1 MPSKRSFFNRTL
13 FRKNLSRSWPL
24 WVLLSIAGAMV
35 PLYILLELIQ
45 APRGSLNPLP
55 SDFAA
60 GLYQAVTIF
69 APGFTA
75 AYAILCAM
83 LVWGYLYNPR
93 SVSLFHSLPVDRTCL
108 FVTNAL
114 SGLTM
119 IAIPYAVTGLLLCLL
134 AVCWGFFEL
143 AAAVNTVLAVILLA
157 ATFFGLATLCAMLTG
172 HIFALPA
179 FYLLVNFLSPMLE
192 SLIFSMAQQFL
203 VGVGSAANRF
213 NALSPI
219 VQIYTSFSA
228 YVEQQPYPEVYDC
241 TTPPP
246 SYPAYYHLRG
256 LWVVALY
263 ALAGLVMLALAWFL
277 YQKRH
282 SERAGD
288 VVAFRWMRPVF
299 RYGVALL
306 SGLTVGR
313 LIYFFLWESLF
324 QKGSYAD
331 ALPLFVCVALGG
343 LLGFYAASMLLEKTR
358 RVFRGSLLG
367 AGIVC
372 AGAAVLCLL
381 VSVDVFGVERR
392 VPDMDEIKS
401 VRLEDRGIVSGPFDP
416 EDNPE
421 QVEAVRAFHQ
431 ALVKDRNYIR
441 SYHPDWDHDEGKA
454 FSHYIWLTYELTD
467 GTKLTRQYDLWF
479 TEDRVKTAG
488 TYDNLL
494 AAFYQDPEVRRCDV
508 TIPENTDVSSIDVF
522 SDYMEDGVYSINTS
536 ERNSQDAKTLYA
548 ALQQDAD
555 EGNIPAKDVLVNHGS
570 QASGLWFQLEY
581 RVPLSPWDGSWTYRY
596 KDVYIHPQMK
606 NTVEALIELGYLTE
620 ENADRWAEDY
630 AAGRGFGPRMET
642 ESVYW

>member
-1 MPSKRSFFNRTL
+1 MSWEVSSMPSKRSFFNRTL

-35 PLYILLELIQ
+35 PLYVLLELIQ
-45 APRGSLNPLP
+45 APRGIQTP
-55 SDFAA
+55 SPTDFAGA
-60 GLYQAVTIF
+60 LYQAVTIF

-83 LVWGYLYNPR
+83 LVWGYLYNSR

-114 SGLTM
+114 SGMTM
-119 IAIPYAVTGLLLCLL
+119 IAIPYAVTGFLGCLL
-134 AVCWGFFEL
+134 AVCWGFFDL
-143 AAAVNTVLAVILLA
+143 AAAVNTILAVILLA
-157 ATFFGLATLCAMLTG
+157 ITFFGLATLCAMLTG

-179 FYLLVNFLSPMLE
+179 LYLLVNFLSPLLE
-192 SLIFSMAQQFL
+192 SLIFNMAQQFL
-203 VGVGSAANRF
+203 VGVGSAANHF

-219 VQIYTSFSA
+219 VQIYTSFIASFERFTLDGDST
-228 YVEQQPYPEVYDC
+228 VVL
-241 TTPPP
+241 
-246 SYPAYYHLRG
+246 HG

-263 ALAGLVMLALAWFL
+263 ALAGLAMLALAWFL

-313 LIYFFLWESLF
+313 LLYFFLWESLF

-331 ALPLFVCVALGG
+331 ILPLFVCVALGG
-343 LLGFYAASMLLEKTR
+343 LLGFYAASMLLEKSR

-392 VPDMDEIKS
+392 VPEMDEIES
-401 VRLEDRGIVSGPFDP
+401 VQLEDRSILSGPFSP
-416 EDNPE
+416 EENPE
-421 QVEAVRAFHQ
+421 QVEAIRAFHQ
-431 ALVKDRNYIR
+431 ALVKDRSYIR
-441 SYHPDWDHDEGKA
+441 SYQPDWDHDAGKA
-454 FSHYIWLTYELTD
+454 FSHYIWLTYELAD
-467 GTKLTRQYDLWF
+467 GTTLTRQYDLWL

-508 TIPENTDVSSIDVF
+508 TIPESTDISSIDIF
-522 SDYMEDGVYSINTS
+522 SDYMEDGVYSISTN
-536 ERNSQDAKTLYA
+536 ERDPKDAKTLYA
-548 ALQQDAD
+548 ALQRDAD
-555 EGNIPAKDVLVNHGS
+555 EGNIPAKDVLVNYSS
-570 QASGLWFQLEY
+570 QESALWFQLEY

-606 NTVEALIELGYLTE
+606 NTVDALIELGYLTE
-620 ENADRWAEDY
+620 ENMERWTEDFAE
-630 AAGRGFGPRMET
+630 GRGFGPRMET

>member
-1 MPSKRSFFNRTL
+1 MSWEVSSMPSKRSFFNRTL

-134 AVCWGFFEL
+134 AVCWGFFHL
-143 AAAVNTVLAVILLA
+143 AAAVNTILAVILLA
-157 ATFFGLATLCAMLTG
+157 VTFFGLATLCAMLTG
-172 HIFALPA
+172 NIFALPA
-179 FYLLVNFLSPMLE
+179 FYLLVNFLSPILE
-192 SLIFSMAQQFL
+192 SLIFNMAQQFL

-228 YVEQQPYPEVYDC
+228 HFERYTSDGDQ
-241 TTPPP
+241 T
-246 SYPAYYHLRG
+246 AALRG

-263 ALAGLVMLALAWFL
+263 ALAGVAMLALAWFL
-277 YQKRH
+277 YQRRH

-288 VVAFRWMRPVF
+288 VVAFRWLRPVF

-313 LIYFFLWESLF
+313 LLYYLLWESLF

-331 ALPLFVCVALGG
+331 VLPLFVCVALGG

-401 VRLEDRGIVSGPFDP
+401 VRLEDRGILSGPFDP
-416 EDNPE
+416 EEDPE
-421 QVEAVRAFHQ
+421 QVEAIRVFHQ

-441 SYHPDWDHDEGKA
+441 SYHPDWDHEEGKA

-467 GTKLTRQYDLWF
+467 GTTLSRQYDLWI
-479 TEDRVKTAG
+479 TEDRVETAG

-494 AAFYQDPEVRRCDV
+494 SAFYQDPEVRRCDV
-508 TIPENTDVSSIDVF
+508 TIPENTDINSIEVF

-555 EGNIPAKDVLVNHGS
+555 EGNIPAKDVLLNYS
-570 QASGLWFQLEY
+570 RQASTLWFNIEY
-581 RVPLSPWDGSWTYRY
+581 RVPLSPWDSSWTYRY

-620 ENADRWAEDY
+620 ENADRWTEDFAE
-630 AAGRGFGPRMET
+630 GRGPRLHMET

>member
-134 AVCWGFFEL
+134 AVCWGFFHL
-143 AAAVNTVLAVILLA
+143 AAAVNTILAVILLA
-157 ATFFGLATLCAMLTG
+157 VTFFGLATLCAMLTG
-172 HIFALPA
+172 NIFALPA
-179 FYLLVNFLSPMLE
+179 FYLLVNFLSPILE
-192 SLIFSMAQQFL
+192 SLIFNMAQQFL

-228 YVEQQPYPEVYDC
+228 HFERYTSDGDQTAV
-241 TTPPP
+241 
-246 SYPAYYHLRG
+246 LRG

-263 ALAGLVMLALAWFL
+263 ALAGVAMLALAWFL

-288 VVAFRWMRPVF
+288 VVAFRWLRPVF

-313 LIYFFLWESLF
+313 LLYYLLWESLF

-331 ALPLFVCVALGG
+331 VLPLFVCVALGG

-401 VRLEDRGIVSGPFDP
+401 VRLEDRSIVSGPFDP
-416 EDNPE
+416 EEDPE
-421 QVEAVRAFHQ
+421 QVEAIRVFHQ

-441 SYHPDWDHDEGKA
+441 SYHPDWDHEEGKA

-467 GTKLTRQYDLWF
+467 GTTLSRQYDLWF
-479 TEDRVKTAG
+479 TEDRVETAG

-522 SDYMEDGVYSINTS
+522 SDYMEDGIYSINTS

-555 EGNIPAKDVLVNHGS
+555 EGNIPAKDVLLNYS
-570 QASGLWFQLEY
+570 RQASTLWFNIEY

-620 ENADRWAEDY
+620 ENADRWTEDFAE
-630 AAGRGFGPRMET
+630 GRGPRLHMET

>member
-1 MPSKRSFFNRTL
+1 MSWEVSSMPSKRSFFNRTL

-24 WVLLSIAGAMV
+24 WGLLSIAGAMV

-45 APRGSLNPLP
+45 APRGSLDPVP
-55 SDFAA
+55 ADFAA
-60 GLYQAVTIF
+60 ALYQAVTIF

-83 LVWGYLYNPR
+83 LVWGYLDDPR

-134 AVCWGFFEL
+134 AVCWGFFHL
-143 AAAVNTVLAVILLA
+143 AAAVNTILAVILLA
-157 ATFFGLATLCAMLTG
+157 AAFFGLATLCAMLTG

-179 FYLLVNFLSPMLE
+179 LYLLVNFLSPMLE

-228 YVEQQPYPEVYDC
+228 HFERY
-241 TTPPP
+241 TPDGDQT
-246 SYPAYYHLRG
+246 AVLRG

-263 ALAGLVMLALAWFL
+263 ALAGLAMLALAWFL

-306 SGLTVGR
+306 SGLTAGR
-313 LIYFFLWESLF
+313 LIYFILWESLF

-331 ALPLFVCVALGG
+331 VLPLFVCVALGG

-392 VPDMDEIKS
+392 VPDTDEIKS
-401 VRLEDRGIVSGPFDP
+401 VRLEDRGILSGPFDP
-416 EDNPE
+416 EEDPE
-421 QVEAVRAFHQ
+421 QVEAIRAFHQ

-441 SYHPDWDHDEGKA
+441 SYHPDWDHEEGKA

-467 GTKLTRQYDLWF
+467 GTTLSRQYDLWL
-479 TEDRVKTAG
+479 TEDRVETAG

-522 SDYMEDGVYSINTS
+522 SDYMEDGVYSVNTND
-536 ERNSQDAKTLYA
+536 RDPKDAKTLYA
-548 ALQQDAD
+548 ALQRDAD
-555 EGNIPAKDVLVNHGS
+555 EGNIPAKDVLLNYNS
-570 QASGLWFQLEY
+570 QASTLWFNIEY

-606 NTVEALIELGYLTE
+606 NTVEALIALGYLTE
-620 ENADRWAEDY
+620 EDASRWAEDY
-630 AAGRGFGPRMET
+630 ERDRSGYLIET

>member
-24 WVLLSIAGAMV
+24 WVLLSIAGAMI

-55 SDFAA
+55 ADFAA

-134 AVCWGFFEL
+134 AVCWGFFHL
-143 AAAVNTVLAVILLA
+143 AAAVNTILAVILLA
-157 ATFFGLATLCAMLTG
+157 VTFFGLATLCAMLTG
-172 HIFALPA
+172 NIFALPA
-179 FYLLVNFLSPMLE
+179 FYLLVNFLSPILE
-192 SLIFSMAQQFL
+192 SLIFNMAQQFL

-228 YVEQQPYPEVYDC
+228 HFERYTSDGDQ
-241 TTPPP
+241 T
-246 SYPAYYHLRG
+246 AALRG

-263 ALAGLVMLALAWFL
+263 ALAGVAMLALAWFL
-277 YQKRH
+277 YQRRH

-288 VVAFRWMRPVF
+288 VVAFRWLRPVF

-313 LIYFFLWESLF
+313 LLYYLLWESLF

-331 ALPLFVCVALGG
+331 VLPLFVCVALGG

-372 AGAAVLCLL
+372 AGVAVLCLL

-392 VPDMDEIKS
+392 VPDMDEIKR
-401 VRLEDRGIVSGPFDP
+401 VRLEDRGILSGPFDP
-416 EDNPE
+416 EENPE
-421 QVEAVRAFHQ
+421 QVEAIRAFHQ

-441 SYHPDWDHDEGKA
+441 SYHPDWDHEEGKA

-467 GTKLTRQYDLWF
+467 GTTLSRQYDLWI
-479 TEDRVKTAG
+479 TEDRVETAG

-494 AAFYQDPEVRRCDV
+494 SAFYQDPEVRRCDV

-522 SDYMEDGVYSINTS
+522 SDYMEDGIYSINTS

-555 EGNIPAKDVLVNHGS
+555 EGNIPAKDVLLNYS
-570 QASGLWFQLEY
+570 RQASTLWFNIEY

-620 ENADRWAEDY
+620 ENADRWTEDFAE
-630 AAGRGFGPRMET
+630 GRGPRLHMET

>member
-1 MPSKRSFFNRTL
+1 MSWEVSSMPSKRSFFNRTL
-13 FRKNLSRSWPL
+13 FRKNLNRSWPL

-35 PLYILLELIQ
+35 PLYILLELIR
-45 APRGSLNPLP
+45 APRGSLGP
-55 SDFAA
+55 SPIDFAGA
-60 GLYQAVTIF
+60 LYQAATIF

-75 AYAILCAM
+75 VYAILCAM

-114 SGLTM
+114 SGLAM
-119 IAIPYAVTGLLLCLL
+119 IAIPYSVTGLLLCLL
-134 AVCWGFFEL
+134 AACWGFFHL
-143 AAAVNTVLAVILLA
+143 AAAVNTVLAVLLLA
-157 ATFFGLATLCAMLTG
+157 LAFFGLATLCAMLTG

-179 FYLLVNFLSPMLE
+179 LYLLVNFLSPMLE

-203 VGVGSAANRF
+203 VGVDSAANRF

-219 VQIYTSFSA
+219 VQIYTSFSTH
-228 YVEQQPYPEVYDC
+228 YEQYTPEGDQTAV
-241 TTPPP
+241 
-246 SYPAYYHLRG
+246 LRG

-263 ALAGLVMLALAWFL
+263 ALAGLAMLALAWFL

-288 VVAFRWMRPVF
+288 VVAFRWLRPVF

-313 LIYFFLWESLF
+313 LLYFFLWESLF

-331 ALPLFVCVALGG
+331 VLPLFVCVALGG

-367 AGIVC
+367 AGVVC

-401 VRLEDRGIVSGPFDP
+401 VQMTDRGIVSGPFDP
-416 EDNPE
+416 EENPE

-441 SYHPDWDHDEGKA
+441 SYQPDWDHEAGKA
-454 FSHYIWLTYELTD
+454 FNHYIWLTYELTD
-467 GTKLTRQYDLWF
+467 GTTLTRQYDLWL

-494 AAFYQDPEVRRCDV
+494 AAFYEDPEVRRCDV
-508 TIPENTDVSSIDVF
+508 TIPENTDVNSIDVI
-522 SDYMEDGVYSINTS
+522 SEYLKDGVYSINTND
-536 ERNSQDAKTLYA
+536 RDPKDAKTLYT
-548 ALQQDAD
+548 ALQRDAD
-555 EGNIPAKDVLVNHGS
+555 EGNIPAKDVLLNYDRQS
-570 QASGLWFQLEY
+570 SGLWFNIEY
-581 RVPLSPWDGSWTYRY
+581 RVPLSAWDGSWTYGY

-606 NTVEALIELGYLTE
+606 NTVNALITLGYLTE
-620 ENADRWAEDY
+620 EAASRWAEDY
-630 AAGRGFGPRMET
+630 QQDRAGYLIET